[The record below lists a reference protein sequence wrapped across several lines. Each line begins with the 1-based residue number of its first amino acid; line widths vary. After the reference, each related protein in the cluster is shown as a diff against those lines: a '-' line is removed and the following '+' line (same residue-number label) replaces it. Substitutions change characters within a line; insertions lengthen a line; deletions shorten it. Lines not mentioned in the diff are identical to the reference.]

1 MSLVKQGAAL
11 MTYLSVTQLES
22 RRRLLEDELRLAEAR
37 AVARPVTPRPYRR
50 RRRLLTAVR
59 GAAAA

>member
-1 MSLVKQGAAL
+1 
-11 MTYLSVTQLES
+11 MTYLSVTRFET
-22 RRRLLEDELRLAEAR
+22 RRRLLEDELRLAESR
-37 AVARPVTPRPYRR
+37 AAEARPSR

>member
-1 MSLVKQGAAL
+1 
-11 MTYLSVTQLES
+11 MTTASVTQLET
-22 RRRLLEDELRLAEAR
+22 RRRLQAEHRLAEAG
-37 AVARPVTPRPYRR
+37 AARPAAARARR

>member
-1 MSLVKQGAAL
+1 
-11 MTYLSVTQLES
+11 MTYLSVTQFET
-22 RRRLLEDELRLAEAR
+22 RRRLLEDGLRLAEAR
-37 AVARPVTPRPYRR
+37 AAVRPTATTRPNR

>member
-1 MSLVKQGAAL
+1 
-11 MTYLSVTQLES
+11 MTYLSVTQLETC
-22 RRRLLEDELRLAEAR
+22 RRTLEDELRLAESRR
-37 AVARPVTPRPYRR
+37 AVRPATVGPRRR

>member
-1 MSLVKQGAAL
+1 

>member
-1 MSLVKQGAAL
+1 MNH
-11 MTYLSVTQLES
+11 LSVTQVET
-22 RRRLLEDELRLAEAR
+22 RRRLPESERALAKAR
-37 AVARPVTPRPYRR
+37 APARAEKPALRS

>member
-1 MSLVKQGAAL
+1 
-11 MTYLSVTQLES
+11 MTSISVAQFET
-22 RRRLLEDELRLAEAR
+22 RRRMLQDELRLAKAR
-37 AVARPVTPRPYRR
+37 AVARPAAARPARR

>member
-1 MSLVKQGAAL
+1 
-11 MTYLSVTQLES
+11 MTYLSVSQFET
-22 RRRLLEDELRLAEAR
+22 RRRLLDDELRLAESGV
-37 AVARPVTPRPYRR
+37 AVRPAAARPSR